1 MIRCF
6 VGAKDAFLHREGISD
21 FVAFDTNIFVQ
32 EKLKEYILDKP
43 FQILLLTGE
52 PGAGKTC
59 TAEKVVDDLGDEKCY
74 FQKYPFS
81 TIVSF
86 LGTLHAHFLPTVA
99 LPKPYTREALLESLR
114 EHLSKDFVPTVIIDE
129 IQLYKDYE
137 LEIIRMLSDT
147 RLFRFVFIL
156 HKLERETLL
165 SQSYFVSRTWGKL
178 ELKALTLKECEFFI
192 SQKLLHHGLGAL
204 QERFGKKQY
213 ALLYRFS
220 RGNLRVLCKLC
231 YTTLEICE
239 YYEEHTPSK
248 LARRRIPVQFIE
260 MAALDLGVLHE

>member
-1 MIRCF
+1 MGCF
-6 VGAKDAFLHREGISD
+6 AGTKDAFVQHEGIDD
-21 FVAFDTNIFVQ
+21 FIALDTNIIVQ
-32 EKLKEYILDKP
+32 EKLKEYILHKP

-59 TAEKVVDDLGDEKCY
+59 TAEKVVSDLGEDKCY

-81 TIVSF
+81 KIASF
-86 LGTLHAHFLPTVA
+86 LGTLHAHFLPTIA
-99 LPKPYTREALLESLR
+99 LPQPYTREVLVESFR
-114 EHLSKDFVPTVIIDE
+114 EHLSKDFTPTVIIDE

-137 LEIIRMLSDT
+137 LEIIRMLADT
-147 RLFRFVFIL
+147 RFFRFVFIL
-156 HKLERETLL
+156 HKLERQNVL

-178 ELKALTLKECEFFI
+178 ELKTLTPKECKIFI
-192 SQKLLHHGLGAL
+192 TQKLLQNGLGSL
-204 QERFGKKQY
+204 QDKFGDRQC

-231 YTTLEICE
+231 YTALEICE
-239 YYEEHTPSK
+239 YYEESTPSM
-248 LARRRIPVQFIE
+248 LSDRRIPIKCIE